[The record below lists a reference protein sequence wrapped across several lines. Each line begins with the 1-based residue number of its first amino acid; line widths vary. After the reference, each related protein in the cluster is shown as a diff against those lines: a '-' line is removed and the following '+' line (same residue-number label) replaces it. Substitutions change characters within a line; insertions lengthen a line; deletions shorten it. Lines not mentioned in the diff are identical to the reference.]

1 MDNNEILEIENQW
14 ENIKHTFQIIM
25 SEAKEVGNDVKNSA
39 GLEVLL
45 QVGEIASSA
54 IKTLAVLKKYL
65 IYQQLC
71 I

>member
-1 MDNNEILEIENQW
+1 
-14 ENIKHTFQIIM
+14 M

-54 IKTLAVLKKYL
+54 IKTLAVLKKVSN
-65 IYQQLC
+65 I
-71 I
+71 